1 MVSGH
6 CQSIEVASWVAYGL
20 GNIIDN
26 DGAVGIPII
35 HGGQRFVSLLTG
47 GIPYFELDCRVFI
60 EGYRLGEES
69 GSDCGFTVIVELVF
83 DKTED

>member
-6 CQSIEVASWVAYGL
+6 GQSIEVASWFAYGL
-20 GNIIDN
+20 RDIIDN
-26 DGAVGIPII
+26 DGAVGITII

-69 GSDCGFTVIVELVF
+69 GSDCRFTVVIELVL
-83 DKTED
+83 DKAED